1 MTIIIIPKSLLL
13 GICSDLEQLW
23 KIWLV
28 KLVVVAAA
36 ATETC
41 AFVLYKLIFES
52 EWIGLLMHGI
62 TSIVVYAAGEHCEL
76 EEHDGHHVLQCAWS
90 RIKRVLTDY
99 DFSLMPPKEQVL
111 PL

>member
-1 MTIIIIPKSLLL
+1 
-13 GICSDLEQLW
+13 
-23 KIWLV
+23 
-28 KLVVVAAA
+28 
-36 ATETC
+36 
-41 AFVLYKLIFES
+41 
-52 EWIGLLMHGI
+52 MHGI